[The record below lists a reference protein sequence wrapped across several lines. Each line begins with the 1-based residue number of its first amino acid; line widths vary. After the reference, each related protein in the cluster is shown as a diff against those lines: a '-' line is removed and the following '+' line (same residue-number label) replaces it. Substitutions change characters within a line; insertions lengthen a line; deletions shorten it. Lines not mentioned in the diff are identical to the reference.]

1 MFTKQHVVIV
11 SAATQDYLSDPHC
24 QPATVLRLSDRIEKC
39 KGGDDRWIKKT
50 QPQSRVIFSTRTRP
64 GSRLTISSTS
74 GSQLRVPGRG
84 HGTAGLHSHLSKC
97 VHASSS
103 SFLTRSCKG
112 VWTKGDALLGHG
124 RRRLAKLRAPA
135 ARLAASIYLLV
146 SSRRSIVAVM
156 ATVASTQSRA
166 RWVTRMRRWDS
177 VQRLWWCSRNHG
189 LSFEEQCVALQTVTA
204 ENTGNSTQSLFD
216 HEGCSFFDKNLL
228 SKFL

>member
-1 MFTKQHVVIV
+1 LSHRDTRWSPKIGTTNHSPSKWRSKRPPFELVATTCMMQITCMFTKQHVVIV

-84 HGTAGLHSHLSKC
+84 HGTAGLHSHLSTC

-112 VWTKGDALLGHG
+112 GLDE
-124 RRRLAKLRAPA
+124 RRCLIRSRKTQ
-135 ARLAASIYLLV
+135 AS
-146 SSRRSIVAVM
+146 
-156 ATVASTQSRA
+156 
-166 RWVTRMRRWDS
+166 
-177 VQRLWWCSRNHG
+177 
-189 LSFEEQCVALQTVTA
+189 
-204 ENTGNSTQSLFD
+204 
-216 HEGCSFFDKNLL
+216 
-228 SKFL
+228 